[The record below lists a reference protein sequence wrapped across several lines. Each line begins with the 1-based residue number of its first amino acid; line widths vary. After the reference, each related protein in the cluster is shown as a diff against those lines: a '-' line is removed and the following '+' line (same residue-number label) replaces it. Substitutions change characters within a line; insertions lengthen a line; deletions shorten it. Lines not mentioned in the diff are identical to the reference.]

1 MKELTCIVCP
11 RGCHLVI
18 DDNLNVSGNFC
29 KRGENYAKNEI
40 TRPMRNISSTVII
53 KSNII
58 NRLPVKTS
66 DNIPK
71 DKIFEVMKE
80 INKVIVSAPI
90 NVGDIVIKNVLNL
103 GVDIVSCR
111 TILE

>member
-71 DKIFEVMKE
+71 DKIFEVMQE
-80 INKVIVSAPI
+80 INKVTVSAPI
-90 NVGDIVIKNVLNL
+90 NVGDVVIKNVLDL
-103 GVDIVSCR
+103 GIDIVATRS
-111 TILE
+111 ILE

>member
-66 DNIPK
+66 ANIPK

>member
-40 TRPMRNISSTVII
+40 RRPMRSISSTVII

>member
-11 RGCHLVI
+11 RGCHLTV

-29 KRGENYAKNEI
+29 KRGENYAKNEL
-40 TRPMRNISSTVII
+40 TRPMRNISSTVKIVS
-53 KSNII
+53 KTI

-71 DKIFEVMKE
+71 DKIFQVMDE
-80 INKVIVSAPI
+80 INKVVVKAPI
-90 NVGDIVIKNVLNL
+90 NVGDIVIKNVLDL
-103 GVDIVSCR
+103 GIDIVSTR

>member
-11 RGCHLVI
+11 RGCHLTV

-29 KRGENYAKNEI
+29 KRGENYAKNEL
-40 TRPMRNISSTVII
+40 TRPMRNISSTVKIVS
-53 KSNII
+53 KTI

-71 DKIFEVMKE
+71 DKFFQVMDE
-80 INKVIVSAPI
+80 INKVVVKAPI
-90 NVGDIVIKNVLNL
+90 NVGDIVIKNVLDL
-103 GVDIVSCR
+103 GIDIVSTR

>member
-71 DKIFEVMKE
+71 DKIFEVMQE
-80 INKVIVSAPI
+80 INKVTVSAPI
-90 NVGDIVIKNVLNL
+90 NVGDVVIKNVLDL
-103 GVDIVSCR
+103 GVDIVATRSV
-111 TILE
+111 LE

>member
-103 GVDIVSCR
+103 GVDIVATR
-111 TILE
+111 TVLE

>member
-66 DNIPK
+66 ANIPK

-90 NVGDIVIKNVLNL
+90 NVGDIVIKNVLDL
-103 GVDIVSCR
+103 GVDIVATR
-111 TILE
+111 TVLE

>member
-53 KSNII
+53 KSNKI

-66 DNIPK
+66 ANIPK

-90 NVGDIVIKNVLNL
+90 NVGDIVIKNVLDL
-103 GVDIVSCR
+103 GVDIVATR
-111 TILE
+111 TVLE

>member
-53 KSNII
+53 KSSII

>member
-90 NVGDIVIKNVLNL
+90 NVGDIVIKNVLDL
-103 GVDIVSCR
+103 GVDIVATR
-111 TILE
+111 TVLE